1 MRITSKTTIEEY
13 EAWLNTFPPLTE
25 IARVSRI
32 VFASIRKACDRIISA
47 LRNKSCT
54 SGSIA
59 TGPRINHTRFPLEYN
74 RNIAMLS
81 KKDNLFQTNHLLWRS
96 EILKRKIMEALDDN
110 IGMEQTLHSALEI
123 LSGKETN

>member
-13 EAWLNTFPPLTE
+13 EAWLNTFPTMKE
-25 IARVSRI
+25 IAAAVRAMCSDMY
-32 VFASIRKACDRIISA
+32 KACDRIISA
-47 LRNKSCT
+47 IRNKSCT
-54 SGSIA
+54 SGTIA
-59 TGPRINHTRFPLEYN
+59 TGPRIKHTRFPLDYN

-81 KKDNLFQTNHLLWRS
+81 KQDNLFQVNYLLWRS

-110 IGMEQTLHSALEI
+110 IGMEQVLHSALEI

>member
-13 EAWLNTFPPLTE
+13 EAWLSTFPTMKE
-25 IARVSRI
+25 IAAAVRAMCSDMY
-32 VFASIRKACDRIISA
+32 KACDRIISS

-54 SGSIA
+54 SGAIA
-59 TGPRINHTRFPLEYN
+59 TGPRIDHTIMPLDYN

-81 KKDNLFQTNHLLWRS
+81 KKDNLFQTNYLLWRS
-96 EILKRKIMEALDDN
+96 EILKRKIMQALDDN
-110 IGMEQTLHSALEI
+110 IGMEQALHSALEI